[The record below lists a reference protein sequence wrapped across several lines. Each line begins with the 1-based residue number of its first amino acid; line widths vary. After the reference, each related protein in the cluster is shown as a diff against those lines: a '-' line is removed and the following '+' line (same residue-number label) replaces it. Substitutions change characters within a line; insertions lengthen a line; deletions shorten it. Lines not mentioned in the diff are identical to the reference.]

1 MEKMRGG
8 REEGEGWR
16 DGVEQGRW
24 KVREGIG
31 SLGDEVRGRGEEEG
45 RPRGGGEDGRTR
57 GRQCER

>member
-16 DGVEQGRW
+16 DGVEQERW

-31 SLGDEVRGRGEEEG
+31 SLSH
-45 RPRGGGEDGRTR
+45 
-57 GRQCER
+57 

>member
-1 MEKMRGG
+1 MEQ
-8 REEGEGWR
+8 E
-16 DGVEQGRW
+16 RW